1 MVDSSYPSFQSWPLV
16 IYFIIFIFITPIYFF
31 IFISLLKFRMS
42 NSVFRTS
49 FYTLLMQHII
59 SDLLSLTFYTIFKIT
74 TSLFSEY
81 FFFQEAIPFAQIS
94 MNGVYWC
101 IVFRAHGI
109 ALLTIHRYLVIVK
122 PSSVLTHF
130 IQREKQLLI
139 CIRFWIPPIIFN
151 CFFFLEWKIRFQLAS
166 ILIFAMDT
174 SIVDIN
180 KSRASSGSTD
190 SLPFAGL
197 LALLLYMTFL
207 NMYASN
213 DNSIMIQWIRGFFP
227 LVNGVISFIGPF
239 TILLFNKELTQKVR
253 ELVFHNKKKTRPD
266 STLQPAR
273 NNDNVSMMS

>member
-1 MVDSSYPSFQSWPLV
+1 
-16 IYFIIFIFITPIYFF
+16 
-31 IFISLLKFRMS
+31 MS
-42 NSVFRTS
+42 E
-49 FYTLLMQHII
+49 TLLLQ
-59 SDLLSLTFYTIFKIT
+59 
-74 TSLFSEY
+74 
-81 FFFQEAIPFAQIS
+81 
-94 MNGVYWC
+94 
-101 IVFRAHGI
+101 
-109 ALLTIHRYLVIVK
+109 
-122 PSSVLTHF
+122 F

-174 SIVDIN
+174 SIVDRYSKIIVVFLGISCLLCLFSYLSIIVFVRS
-180 KSRASSGSTD
+180 KVQTMSQSIKRELRLALQM

-239 TILLFNKELTQKVR
+239 TILLFNKELTQNVR
-253 ELVFHNKKKTRPD
+253 ELVFNNKNKTRPD
-266 STLQPAR
+266 SSLQPAR